1 MDWVLACVWDCFFV
15 FFVVVLVVVLVHSVL
30 FISILH
36 CLKAPLSAQPP
47 HANKSLLSLF
57 DFANANQSLA
67 ENRPAKAPVYQTS
80 A

>member
-1 MDWVLACVWDCFFV
+1 MKWCLRVQEIGG
-15 FFVVVLVVVLVHSVL
+15 FVVVVVLLHSVL

-67 ENRPAKAPVYQTS
+67 ESRPAKASSLPNKCLTQY
-80 A
+80 

>member
-1 MDWVLACVWDCFFV
+1 MSWMLACVWDCFFV
-15 FFVVVLVVVLVHSVL
+15 VVASVLVVFLVHSVL

-57 DFANANQSLA
+57 DFANANQSLT
-67 ENRPAKAPVYQTS
+67 ENRAVKVSVYQTS
-80 A
+80 P